1 MAKERSGYVFEEQGK
16 WYARLT
22 YTEPSG
28 KRRNVKRRAENK
40 ANAKTILKQLLSE
53 LEDHG
58 GKSLDAS
65 RMTFND
71 FADYFSSHYIQP
83 AQFEN
88 GRKVAGL
95 KDWKHY
101 RTYLA
106 VFRSHFGRRLLREVR
121 YEDLRAFRKERLNTK
136 TQYKRERSI
145 TTVNR
150 ELTALRRMFNVAAKN
165 QFVTRSPF
173 DCGDGLISV
182 AAEVSRDRVLSHVE
196 QERIL
201 EACLMR
207 DKQGTQRC
215 VHLKPILVCL
225 LETAMRFGEMASLLW
240 KNCDLDARLIIIE
253 AENSKTQRR
262 RIVPITP
269 ALHIELL
276 SLCAGKLSTPEA
288 RVFGIAN
295 NVRKSFA
302 AVCKSAK
309 ISGVRLHDLRHT
321 GITRMIAAGI
331 PTPEVMKISGHS
343 QVSTFLR
350 YLNPTNEAM
359 NRAAELLTTYNARQ
373 SVLIEVSQAVN

>member
-28 KRRNVKRRAENK
+28 QRRNIKRRAEGKTDAK
-40 ANAKTILKQLLSE
+40 AVLKQLLSE

-71 FADYFSSHYIQP
+71 FADYFSSHYVQP
-83 AQFEN
+83 AHVIN

-101 RTYLA
+101 RTYIT
-106 VFRSHFGRRLLREVR
+106 VFRSHFSRRLLREIR
-121 YEDLRAFRKERLNTK
+121 YEDLCAFRKERLNTK
-136 TQYKRERSI
+136 TQYERERSV
-145 TTVNR
+145 TSVNR
-150 ELTALRRMFNVAAKN
+150 EMAALRRMFNVAAKN
-165 QFVTRSPF
+165 QFVIRSPF

-182 AAEVSRDRVLSHVE
+182 AAEVSRDRVLSHAE
-196 QERIL
+196 QERLL
-201 EACLMR
+201 EACAMR
-207 DKQGTQRC
+207 DKQGTQRYT
-215 VHLKPILVCL
+215 HLKPILICL

-240 KNCDLDARLIIIE
+240 KDCDLKARVIVIR
-253 AENSKTQRR
+253 AENSKTQRQ

-269 ALHIELL
+269 ALHAELL
-276 SLCAGKLSTPEA
+276 ALSAGKSLTLDT

-302 AVCKSAK
+302 TVCIAGKVSDF
-309 ISGVRLHDLRHT
+309 RLHDLRHT

-331 PTPEVMKISGHS
+331 PTPEVMKISGHT

-359 NRAAELLTTYNARQ
+359 SRAADLLAAYNIRQ
-373 SVLIEVSQAVN
+373 FASVEVSSTIN